1 MRKKIALVI
10 TLITVT
16 GLSAA
21 AMYLRGGDPAPAVTT
36 AEVTR
41 GSIVTVVTATGTLEA
56 VGTVQVGTQV
66 SGVVQ
71 TLYADFNSI
80 VKKGQ
85 VLARLDPSLIQA
97 EIARAQ
103 ANLAGAEADL
113 EQRQVMLAD
122 AKTKLARAKDLWAR
136 QLIPANELDAAET
149 TLRTNEAQ
157 VKSAQAQVIQARAA
171 VSQAQVN
178 LGKTVIASPID
189 GIVISRS
196 VDVGQTVAASLQ
208 APTLFTIA
216 ADLRQMQ
223 LKANIDESDLGSLR
237 DNQEVSFRGDAYPS
251 EVFRGKV
258 AQVRLEPV
266 VVQNVVTYA
275 AIISTAN
282 PELKLKPGMTATL
295 EIEVER
301 GDNVLRVPTSALRFK
316 PSAAVLAAL
325 GSADAA
331 TDQRAVGTAGV
342 DVPSAAPGS
351 AAGRPGTV
359 WVYLDGRLHKRAVTT
374 GISDATLTEIVEGN
388 LTEGTQVAT
397 QVTISGAQGSRPAAA
412 TSNPLMGP
420 QPRRM

>member
-1 MRKKIALVI
+1 MRKRIGLVI
-10 TLITVT
+10 TLITIT
-16 GLSAA
+16 GISAA
-21 AMYLRGGDPAPAVTT
+21 AMYLRRADDAPVVTT
-36 AEVTR
+36 GEVSR
-41 GSIVTVVTATGTLEA
+41 GTIATLVSATGTLEA

-113 EQRQVMLAD
+113 EQRQVMLVD
-122 AKTKLARAKDLWAR
+122 AKTKLARARDLSAR
-136 QLIPANELDAAET
+136 QLIPANELDAAEIA
-149 TLRTNEAQ
+149 LRTNEAQ
-157 VKSAQAQVIQARAA
+157 VKSAQAQVTQARAA

-178 LGKTVIASPID
+178 LGKTVITSPID

-237 DNQEVSFRGDAYPS
+237 DNQVVSFRVDAYPS

-266 VVQNVVTYA
+266 IVQNVVTYA
-275 AIISTAN
+275 AIVSAAN
-282 PELKLKPGMTATL
+282 PDLKLKPGMTATL
-295 EIEVER
+295 EVEVAR
-301 GDNVLRVPTSALRFK
+301 RDNALRVPTTALRFR
-316 PSAAVLAAL
+316 PSAAVLASLA
-325 GSADAA
+325 SSDAA
-331 TDQRAVGTAGV
+331 TDQRAIGTAGI
-342 DVPSAAPGS
+342 DVPAASGP
-351 AAGRPGTV
+351 AAGQPGTV
-359 WVYLDGRLHKRAVTT
+359 WAYLDGRLHKLAVTT
-374 GISDATLTEIVEGN
+374 GISDATFTEIVDGD
-388 LTEGTQVAT
+388 LTEGAQVAT